1 MGLQE
6 EVREQIG
13 RCVAGIPWV
22 LEVKT
27 GKTTPDADNIATD
40 ELLHGTQILAIE
52 LARIAERLAG
62 EIDAL
67 RAA

>member
-1 MGLQE
+1 MGVGGQN
-6 EVREQIG
+6 
-13 RCVAGIPWV
+13 
-22 LEVKT
+22 
-27 GKTTPDADNIATD
+27 GKPTPDADNISTD